1 MIYGMGNDAAQINR
15 FVKIK
20 ICYDRFGNYI
30 LSALGLVIIIYVLF
44 CGPNIGLS
52 DNADFGRIMKAS
64 SLSYNEM
71 EKAFLYVENYAI
83 RYSGGSSAEKVT
95 NLLFGMENVL
105 YYPSIQLIFVRTSV
119 LLNAVLNYLRGSDP
133 SVFRLSV
140 LGSVYSVIYA
150 VLLLALFMEIRLK
163 KTIMD
168 LISKLL
174 ILVVLCDVGYLAY
187 FNSFYGEA
195 VQILAYLLIAIC
207 LLRVFRKNR
216 LSIRDIL
223 LTCFAV
229 ILFGWSKFIN
239 IPIAI
244 LFAAILCFLMLSK
257 GNRKLILVSGTL
269 AVCVLSLIYFNIPKW
284 IDHETD
290 YNAVFFGIVKDM
302 DEAAVSKS
310 LQELGLPQ
318 EMASLSGTGSYISEI
333 SKNKEDSHFK
343 DAFNKISKMDIL
355 KFYMKHPMLFAEK
368 LNISI
373 QHSGFIRPYYLSNY
387 DSSRPRFTLSG
398 KFSFW
403 SDLRTQLGFDI
414 VLGNASMIL
423 AFITALIYLVRKR
436 YIKRAH
442 GLLLLLL
449 VAAVLTYNLA
459 MPIVTNGEGDL
470 AKHMFA
476 YVQTIDYIFLFV
488 VLCALDS
495 FRFRKLNYMALAA
508 FTMSAVLWASPVKSL
523 ISDSFLKNRSHDR
536 IETGSYLILGKN
548 KGKDMTWLVSD
559 VTDGAAELIAVN
571 PVCELPFYDDGSK
584 YGSNYWAG
592 STICHWLNN
601 DFLYYFNESERA
613 LILESTHR
621 FLLSADYVKFAKS
634 GESDFN
640 CTHLPSL
647 ADRGYDRAIGSQAAD
662 RVFLPDIRSISSLG
676 RRGFSIR
683 KDIAY
688 WLDTPYY
695 RNRSMLRCVF
705 PDGYIYFR
713 DAKDPCGVVPVIR
726 IRAELPVKGN
736 VSLNYPFYMDDKA
749 IAQMQLEL

>member
-1 MIYGMGNDAAQINR
+1 MIYGMGNNAAQKNR
-15 FVKIK
+15 LVKIK
-20 ICYDRFGNYI
+20 IYYDRFGNHI
-30 LSALGLVIIIYVLF
+30 LSALGFAIIIYVLF
-44 CGPNIGLS
+44 YGANTGLS
-52 DNADFGRIMKAS
+52 DNADFGRVMKAS
-64 SLSYNEM
+64 SLSYSETD
-71 EKAFLYVENYAI
+71 KAFLYVENYAV
-83 RYSGGSSAEKVT
+83 RYSGGSAAEKIT

-140 LGSVYSVIYA
+140 LGSVYSLIYA
-150 VLLLALFMEIRLK
+150 VLLFALFLEIRLK
-163 KTIMD
+163 KRIMD

-195 VQILAYLLIAIC
+195 VQILAYLLIVIC

-216 LSIRDIL
+216 LSFREIL
-223 LTCFAV
+223 LTYFAV

-244 LFAAILCFLMLSK
+244 LFAAVLCFLMLSK
-257 GNRKLILVSGTL
+257 GNRKLILVSGAL
-269 AVCVLSLIYFNIPKW
+269 AVCILSLIYFNIPKW

-302 DEAAVSKS
+302 DEAAASKS
-310 LQELGLPQ
+310 LQELGLPP

-333 SKNKEDSHFK
+333 SENEGNSHFK
-343 DAFNKISKMDIL
+343 DAFNKISKTDIL
-355 KFYMKHPMLFAEK
+355 KFYMKNTMLFAEK
-368 LNISI
+368 LNISV
-373 QHSGFIRPYYLSNY
+373 QHSGFVRPYYLSNS

-398 KFSFW
+398 RFSFW
-403 SDLRTQLGFDI
+403 SDLRTQLGFDT
-414 VLGNASMIL
+414 VLGNASVIL
-423 AFITALIYLVRKR
+423 AFVTALIYLIRKR
-436 YIKRAH
+436 YIKRVH
-442 GLLLLLL
+442 GRLLLLL
-449 VAAVLTYNLA
+449 VAAMLTYNLV

-495 FRFRKLNYMALAA
+495 FRFRKLNYMALTA
-508 FTMSAVLWASPVKSL
+508 FTAAAALCVSPAKSL
-523 ISDSFLKNRSHDR
+523 ISDSFLKNRNHDR

-548 KGKDMTWLVSD
+548 EGKDMTWLVSD
-559 VTDGAAELIAVN
+559 VTDGAAALIAVK
-571 PVCELPFYDDGSK
+571 PVCKLPFFNNGSK

-592 STICHWLNN
+592 STIRHWLNN

-621 FLLSADYVKFAKS
+621 FLLSADYIKFAQS

-640 CTHLPSL
+640 CTHLPLL

-662 RVFLPDIRSISSLG
+662 RVSLPDIRSISSLG
-676 RRGFSIR
+676 RRGFRIR
-683 KDIAY
+683 KDVAY

-695 RNRSMLRCVF
+695 KNGSMLRCVF

-726 IRAELPVKGN
+726 ISLEMTVKGEGSFSN
-736 VSLNYPFYMDDKA
+736 PFHM
-749 IAQMQLEL
+749 E